1 MRIPEATIGYLAEK
15 SGIPVWIV
23 RGDGELV
30 RGGYRAEFLGER
42 ERMQAFFA
50 GIAAQSD
57 ALPQVKK
64 VPSGELYASFALGEG
79 DFLVAGPSYEL
90 HPMLGG
96 KRGSAGVLFSP
107 DHVKEVL
114 LQMPTVSAA
123 EFCRYTCVLAE
134 VLLQRQFEPGE
145 LERDIRTYYFSDALN
160 RQLAETLF
168 DIREEER
175 ETAYAPDAEKRV
187 LSYVTNG
194 DVDALKNFRMPRVK
208 DPNAEGNRSQDLF
221 ECVALVTLATRAAI
235 AGGLDYVVAFSLSD
249 LYLQRLGLVSSRA
262 ELSGIVSQ
270 VLSHFARKVKE
281 SQELQK
287 KKVSSPYI
295 RQGIQYIRSHLHGR
309 VTLEDAAQA
318 VGLDPKYFSRL
329 FVTVTGERFST
340 YVQRE
345 RIQEAKDLLAHSNR
359 TIIDVSNSLGFSS
372 QSYFIKVFTEFVG
385 ETPGE
390 YLKKHRR
397 PRG

>member
-145 LERDIRTYYFSDALN
+145 LERDIRTYYFSDA
-160 RQLAETLF
+160 A
-168 DIREEER
+168 
-175 ETAYAPDAEKRV
+175 
-187 LSYVTNG
+187 
-194 DVDALKNFRMPRVK
+194 
-208 DPNAEGNRSQDLF
+208 
-221 ECVALVTLATRAAI
+221 
-235 AGGLDYVVAFSLSD
+235 
-249 LYLQRLGLVSSRA
+249 
-262 ELSGIVSQ
+262 
-270 VLSHFARKVKE
+270 
-281 SQELQK
+281 
-287 KKVSSPYI
+287 
-295 RQGIQYIRSHLHGR
+295 RQGSQCRGH
-309 VTLEDAAQA
+309 
-318 VGLDPKYFSRL
+318 P
-329 FVTVTGERFST
+329 
-340 YVQRE
+340 
-345 RIQEAKDLLAHSNR
+345 LAG
-359 TIIDVSNSLGFSS
+359 SL
-372 QSYFIKVFTEFVG
+372 
-385 ETPGE
+385 
-390 YLKKHRR
+390 
-397 PRG
+397 

>member
-1 MRIPEATIGYLAEK
+1 MRPENSSRT
-15 SGIPVWIV
+15 S
-23 RGDGELV
+23 
-30 RGGYRAEFLGER
+30 
-42 ERMQAFFA
+42 
-50 GIAAQSD
+50 
-57 ALPQVKK
+57 ALN
-64 VPSGELYASFALGEG
+64 
-79 DFLVAGPSYEL
+79 
-90 HPMLGG
+90 
-96 KRGSAGVLFSP
+96 
-107 DHVKEVL
+107 
-114 LQMPTVSAA
+114 
-123 EFCRYTCVLAE
+123 
-134 VLLQRQFEPGE
+134 
-145 LERDIRTYYFSDALN
+145 IRTYYFSDALN
-160 RQLAETLF
+160 RQLAETIF

-208 DPNAEGNRSQDLF
+208 DPNADGNRSQDLF

-249 LYLQRLGLVSSRA
+249 LYLQRLGRVSSRA

-390 YLKKHRR
+390 YQKKHRR